1 MASLTSE
8 YLDKHQV
15 SQSFDRAAPT
25 YEQYAQLQQQIG
37 NHLVERLKYIKIAPQ
52 TILDVGAGSGHLS
65 RALSRYYPQA
75 QIYGIDLSLKMVTV
89 ARRQAPRWFSRQ
101 HFACADAL
109 QLPIAANCIDLLLS
123 NLMLQWCNDI
133 HQVFAE
139 FARVLKPEGALLFT
153 TFGLDTLKELRHS
166 WATVDNANHVNRF
179 WDMHE
184 LGDALLRAELTQPV
198 MDTDWLQLTY
208 PDVKQFMKALK
219 NIGAHNITAGRPP
232 GLMGKTKFQA
242 MLSTYEQYRDLNGK
256 VPVTYEIVYGH
267 AWGKKIKPSLPSV
280 NIPLTAIGSSGNK
293 PQR

>member
-8 YLDKHQV
+8 YLNKHQV
-15 SQSFDRAAPT
+15 SQSFDRVAPT

-37 NHLVERLKYIKIAPQ
+37 NNLLERLEYLKITPRM
-52 TILDVGAGSGHLS
+52 ILDVGAGSGRLS
-65 RALSRYYPQA
+65 RALTRCYPQA
-75 QIYGIDLSLKMVTV
+75 QIYGLDLSLKMVTV
-89 ARRQAPRWFSRQ
+89 ARCQAPRWFSRQ

-139 FARVLKPEGALLFT
+139 FARVLKPEGALLFA

-166 WATVDNANHVNRF
+166 WATVDNASHVNRF

-184 LGDALLRAELTQPV
+184 LGDALLQAELTHPV

-219 NIGAHNITAGRPP
+219 NIGAHNITAGRPR

-242 MLSTYEQYRDLNGK
+242 MLSAYEQYRGSNGK
-256 VPVTYEIVYGH
+256 MPVTYEVVYGH
-267 AWGKKIKPSLPSV
+267 AWGKKAIKSSPSTV
-280 NIPLTAIGSSGNK
+280 NIPLTAIGK